1 MFFNAFL
8 YQTHSLRASS
18 YIHIYCIFLY
28 ILLGCGIFFL
38 SFLIIKFGFD
48 VFTFYFAKGNLPIHS
63 LNAACFLYLSLK
75 QHICCFL
82 IIKYKFTV
90 FNMKIQKIKTIFDR
104 PRNVYTCRVWHSEN
118 VMSHVQIASNVAW
131 SWLHVHNRF
140 HKFVNPYSCF
150 LDKIQKLIWF

>member
-1 MFFNAFL
+1 MLFFIKHTL
-8 YQTHSLRASS
+8 YELLA
-18 YIHIYCIFLY
+18 IFIFIVFFCTFCWVVVY
-28 ILLGCGIFFL
+28 FFL

-48 VFTFYFAKGNLPIHS
+48 VFTFYFAKRNLPIHS

-75 QHICCFL
+75 QHIWCFFL

-131 SWLHVHNRF
+131 SWLHMLNRF

-150 LDKIQKLIWF
+150 LDKIQKLI